1 MAASAHKPIRLAL
14 IGAGI
19 FARDVHV
26 PALRT
31 LENTFEIVAVYSR
44 SQTNAAA
51 LASHLPGQVEATG
64 DLPALL
70 ARDDIEAVDIIL
82 PIDVMPSVVERAL
95 RSDKHVISEKPI
107 ASDVATGQRL
117 LELYRQNTGQIWV
130 VGENW
135 RYEEAFER
143 AAAIIHGGEIGRTLL
158 CHWVVYNPINPDN
171 KYYATPWR
179 RSGDFPGGFL
189 LDVGVHHVA
198 VLRWLLGEITQVS
211 AVTRQLRADLP
222 PADVLSATFQ
232 FESGLIGV
240 YQATYAVNAPWPP
253 ALHITGE
260 KGSLR
265 VHRQDLE
272 VTSGGVTQTIAITP
286 HQGVKA
292 ELAAFAA
299 AVRRAEAHRC
309 PPEQAL
315 QDVAVIE
322 AMLCSAEA
330 GCQVSPEQ
338 IGGSRDENL
347 RLQIY

>member
-1 MAASAHKPIRLAL
+1 MAASTLKPIRLAL

-19 FARDVHV
+19 FARDVHI
-26 PALRT
+26 PALQT
-31 LENTFEIVAVYSR
+31 LSDIFEIVAVYSR
-44 SQTNAAA
+44 SQANAMA
-51 LASHLPGQVEATG
+51 LARQLPGQVEATT

-70 ARDDIEAVDIIL
+70 VRDDIEAVDIIL
-82 PIDVMPSVVERAL
+82 PIDVMPPVVERAL
-95 RSDKHVISEKPI
+95 RSGKHVLSEKPI
-107 ASDVATGQRL
+107 ASTVATGQRL
-117 LELYRQNTGQIWV
+117 LDLYGQNSGQTWA

-143 AAAIIHGGEIGRTLL
+143 AAAIIHGGEIGRPLL

-189 LDVGVHHVA
+189 LDVGVHHIA
-198 VLRWLLGEITQVS
+198 VLRWLLGEISQVS
-211 AVTRQLRADLP
+211 AITRQIRADLP
-222 PADVLSATFQ
+222 PADLLSATLQ
-232 FESGLIGV
+232 FESGLTGV

-272 VTSGGVTQTIAITP
+272 VTSEGVTRTIAITP

-292 ELAAFAA
+292 ELAAFATA
-299 AVRRAEAHRC
+299 IRRGEAHRC
-309 PPEQAL
+309 MPGQAL

-322 AMLCSAEA
+322 AMLRSAET
-330 GCQVSPEQ
+330 GCQVAPEQ
-338 IGGSRDENL
+338 IRGSRDENL
-347 RLQIY
+347 